1 MRDCRPTR
9 WPGTYL
15 VVVGTGHLVG
25 RQSLIAMLRSA
36 GLQVERVN

>member
-1 MRDCRPTR
+1 MGK
-9 WPGTYL
+9 PGTYL

-25 RQSLIAMLRSA
+25 PESLIAMLQKS